1 MDGTDIVEVIRSRCR
16 RWYRIWVAY
25 GRGIRLVDA
34 SEAITT
40 AVEADRTFT
49 GTSGLFAPVVWGV
62 TTLVGNADREIAV
75 EWDLGIPAIGTCL
88 SDALDA
94 SSVERV
100 QSGVHHGINYAGIQT
115 DLI

>member
-1 MDGTDIVEVIRSRCR
+1 LDATDIVEVIRGRWHRWS

-49 GTSGLFAPVVWGV
+49 GTFGLFTP
-62 TTLVGNADREIAV
+62 AV
-75 EWDLGIPAIGTCL
+75 
-88 SDALDA
+88 
-94 SSVERV
+94 
-100 QSGVHHGINYAGIQT
+100 
-115 DLI
+115 